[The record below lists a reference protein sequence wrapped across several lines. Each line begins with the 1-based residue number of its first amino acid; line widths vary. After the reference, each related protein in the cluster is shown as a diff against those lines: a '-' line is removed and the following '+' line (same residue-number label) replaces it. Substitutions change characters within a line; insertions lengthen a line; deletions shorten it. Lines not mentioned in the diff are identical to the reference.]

1 MHADHATRNHN
12 YLFKNSFDPKTAH
25 FALFARYSTM
35 KHLAVSIYSSIL
47 IMLLLE
53 ISGEHV
59 WMWSRSD
66 LIFLFCFVLFVCLFL
81 FCFVCLFVCFFF
93 PRWEE
98 LGYNTGEHKFTY
110 NPLINFRDFIGYFG
124 SRGTKSEGGC
134 QAIHFIGFDIFPT
147 IFQGQESMTESQQS

>member
-1 MHADHATRNHN
+1 MFECCLDQ
-12 YLFKNSFDPKTAH
+12 FSF
-25 FALFARYSTM
+25 
-35 KHLAVSIYSSIL
+35 
-47 IMLLLE
+47 
-53 ISGEHV
+53 
-59 WMWSRSD
+59 
-66 LIFLFCFVLFVCLFL
+66 FLFCFVCLFVFVL

-93 PRWEE
+93 PRLEE

-134 QAIHFIGFDIFPT
+134 QAIHPIGFDIFPT